1 MGTMVAAQSI
11 VNWAACPVLES
22 VPGRLGGAWVFR
34 GTRVP
39 YTTVLDNISDMSV
52 TEIAESFPSVRRDQ
66 IVSFLEFV
74 ARSAAPHS

>member
-1 MGTMVAAQSI
+1 MVTAQSVI
-11 VNWAACPVLES
+11 NWAACSVLES
-22 VPGRLGGAWVFR
+22 VPGKLGGAWVFR

-52 TEIAESFPSVRRDQ
+52 NEIAESFPTVRRDQ

-74 ARSAAPHS
+74 AKSASPRR